1 MKKLFVMAA
10 MVLSSVGAFA
20 QQAAGTTTIQPKV
33 GLNVSTIGDN
43 DWKAGFAAGAELQYQ
58 ATSNFGVAVGALYSV
73 QGFKGKDIKINTPI
87 VDGSIENDYKWNP
100 GYINVPITLNYYPV
114 AGLALK
120 AGLQP
125 GFLVNKDDMDDAKTV
140 DLSIPVGLSY
150 EYQGIVLDARYNIGV
165 TKIADNVDHYNNVI
179 QDYFRLQVLSLINE
193 LLVIPNKE
201 IPVLHYEERGFF
213 FSSYLFEISLT

>member
-33 GLNVSTIGDN
+33 GLNVSTIGDT

-73 QGFKGKDIKINTPI
+73 QGFKGKD
-87 VDGSIENDYKWNP
+87 IENDYKWNP

-150 EYQGIVLDARYNIGV
+150 EYQGIVFDARYNIGV

-179 QDYFRLQVLSLINE
+179 QITVGYKFSL
-193 LLVIPNKE
+193 
-201 IPVLHYEERGFF
+201 
-213 FSSYLFEISLT
+213 

>member
-33 GLNVSTIGDN
+33 GLNVSTIADG

-58 ATSNFGVAVGALYSV
+58 ATDKVGIAVGALYSA
-73 QGFKGKDIKINTPI
+73 QGTKSDHVT
-87 VDGSIENDYKWNP
+87 WTP
-100 GYINVPITLNYYPV
+100 GYINVPVTLNYYV
-114 AGLALK
+114 AQGLALK

-125 GFLVNKDDMDDAKTV
+125 GFMVNKDDAEGIKTF
-140 DLSIPVGLSY
+140 DLSIPIGLSY
-150 EYQGIVLDARYNIGV
+150 EYQNIVFDARYNIGV

-179 QDYFRLQVLSLINE
+179 QITVGYKFTL
-193 LLVIPNKE
+193 
-201 IPVLHYEERGFF
+201 
-213 FSSYLFEISLT
+213 

>member
-73 QGFKGKDIKINTPI
+73 QGFKGKDIEI
-87 VDGSIENDYKWNP
+87 KWNP

-150 EYQGIVLDARYNIGV
+150 EYRGIVFDARYNIGV

-179 QDYFRLQVLSLINE
+179 QITLGYKFSL
-193 LLVIPNKE
+193 
-201 IPVLHYEERGFF
+201 
-213 FSSYLFEISLT
+213 

>member
-58 ATSNFGVAVGALYSV
+58 ATDNLGVAVGALYSV
-73 QGFKGKDIKINTPI
+73 QGFKDVKVAGMTFE
-87 VDGSIENDYKWNP
+87 GGKWNP

-125 GFLVNKDDMDDAKTV
+125 GFLVNKDDAEDVKTV

-150 EYQGIVLDARYNIGV
+150 EYQNIVFDARYNIGV
-165 TKIADNVDHYNNVI
+165 TKVADNWDHYNNVI
-179 QDYFRLQVLSLINE
+179 QITVGYKFAL
-193 LLVIPNKE
+193 
-201 IPVLHYEERGFF
+201 
-213 FSSYLFEISLT
+213 

>member
-33 GLNVSTIGDN
+33 GLNVSTIADG

-58 ATSNFGVAVGALYSV
+58 ATDKLGLAVGALYSA
-73 QGFKGKDIKINTPI
+73 QGTKSDHVT
-87 VDGSIENDYKWNP
+87 WTP
-100 GYINVPITLNYYPV
+100 GYINVPVTLNYYV
-114 AGLALK
+114 AQGLALK

-125 GFLVNKDDMDDAKTV
+125 GFLVNKDDRDDAKTF

-150 EYQGIVLDARYNIGV
+150 EYQNIVFDARYNIGV

-179 QDYFRLQVLSLINE
+179 QITVGYKFAL
-193 LLVIPNKE
+193 
-201 IPVLHYEERGFF
+201 
-213 FSSYLFEISLT
+213 

>member
-1 MKKLFVMAA
+1 MKKLFIMAA

-43 DWKAGFAAGAELQYQ
+43 DWKAVFAAGAELQYQ
-58 ATSNFGVAVGALYSV
+58 ASSNFGVAVGALYSV
-73 QGFKGKDIKINTPI
+73 QGYKAKDVEIDTPI
-87 VDGSIENDYKWNP
+87 GDVTVKNDSKWNP

-125 GFLVNKDDMDDAKTV
+125 GFLVNKDDAEHVKTV

-150 EYQGIVLDARYNIGV
+150 EYQGIVFDARYNIGV
-165 TKIADNVDHYNNVI
+165 TKVFENWDHYNNVI
-179 QDYFRLQVLSLINE
+179 QITVGYKFSL
-193 LLVIPNKE
+193 
-201 IPVLHYEERGFF
+201 
-213 FSSYLFEISLT
+213 

>member
-58 ATSNFGVAVGALYSV
+58 ATDKLGLAVGALYSA
-73 QGFKGKDIKINTPI
+73 QGTKSDHVT
-87 VDGSIENDYKWNP
+87 WTP
-100 GYINVPITLNYYPV
+100 GYINVPVTLNYYV
-114 AGLALK
+114 AQGLALK
-120 AGLQP
+120 AGIQP
-125 GFLVNKDDMDDAKTV
+125 GFMVDKDDMDDAKTF
-140 DLSIPVGLSY
+140 DLSVPVGLSY
-150 EYQGIVLDARYNIGV
+150 EYSNIVFDARYNIGV

-179 QDYFRLQVLSLINE
+179 QITVGYKFSL
-193 LLVIPNKE
+193 
-201 IPVLHYEERGFF
+201 
-213 FSSYLFEISLT
+213 